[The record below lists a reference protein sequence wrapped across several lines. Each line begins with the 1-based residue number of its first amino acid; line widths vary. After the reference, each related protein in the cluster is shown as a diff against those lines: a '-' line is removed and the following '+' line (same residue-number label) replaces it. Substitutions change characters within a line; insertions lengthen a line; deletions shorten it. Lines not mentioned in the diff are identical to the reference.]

1 MTKISAAAILA
12 LFASAGCSGGGSGSA
27 VGPSPNLPGSPLPA
41 AQQSAGGFWFALT
54 GGSTAMTLMIAET
67 GEMRVTMPPSAS
79 SSGPAFGYGAV
90 LVTTNQVAG
99 SFETRAVQSSPTSPV
114 GAELD
119 CTFDGT
125 VITRVSMQATVVCTD
140 TTGSATTTDLTFHYD
155 SRYDTDSSL
164 ALIAGNYTLA
174 LNTTGNSLNING
186 DGTLFG
192 MYQNGPHCTLNGRV
206 SIVDAS
212 FNLYRFEV
220 LFSGCSVLPYLE
232 GVTMTGF
239 ATRDLPG
246 QKAGAFHLLLTAVVA
261 GRLEFVSVVYEP
273 V

>member
-1 MTKISAAAILA
+1 MTATRLVAILA
-12 LFASAGCSGGGSGSA
+12 IVTCAGCGGGGGGEA
-27 VGPSPNLPGSPLPA
+27 APAAPSPTNAPPTAS
-41 AQQSAGGFWFALT
+41 QQSAGGMWFALT

-67 GEMRVTMPPSAS
+67 GEMCVTAPPTA
-79 SSGPAFGYGAV
+79 SSGPAYGYGAV
-90 LVTTNQVAG
+90 VVTGNRVAG
-99 SFETRAVQSSPTSPV
+99 SFETRAIQPSPMGAT

-119 CTFDGT
+119 CTFEGAVT
-125 VITRVSMQATVVCTD
+125 TRVSMQVTVVCTN
-140 TTGSATTTDLTFHYD
+140 TAGGSTTTPLTFLYD
-155 SRYDTDSSL
+155 SRYDADSSL
-164 ALIAGNYTLA
+164 ALIAGNYTMP

-192 MYQNGPHCTLNGRV
+192 VYQNGPRCTVNGRV
-206 SIVDAS
+206 AIVDAN

-220 LFSGCSVLPYLE
+220 LFSGCTVLPQLE

>member
-1 MTKISAAAILA
+1 M
-12 LFASAGCSGGGSGSA
+12 
-27 VGPSPNLPGSPLPA
+27 
-41 AQQSAGGFWFALT
+41 WFALT
-54 GGSTAMTLMIAET
+54 GGSTAMTIMIAET
-67 GEMRVTMPPSAS
+67 GEMRVIAPPNA

-90 LVTTNQVAG
+90 IVTGNRVAG
-99 SFETRAVQSSPTSPV
+99 SFETRAIQPTTTSPT

-119 CTFDGT
+119 CTLEGT
-125 VITRVSMQATVVCTD
+125 VSTRVSMQATVICTE
-140 TTGSATTTDLTFHYD
+140 TAGSASTTALNFQYD
-155 SRYDTDSSL
+155 SRYETDSSL
-164 ALIAGNYTLA
+164 ALIAGNYTMPV
-174 LNTTGNSLNING
+174 NTAGNSLNING

-192 MYQNGPHCTLNGRV
+192 VYQNGPRCTLNGRV
-206 SIVDAS
+206 AIVDAN

-220 LFSGCSVLPYLE
+220 LFSGCTVLPQLE

-261 GRLEFVSVVYEP
+261 GRLEFASVVYEP

>member
-1 MTKISAAAILA
+1 MTAPRLAAILVIVTC
-12 LFASAGCSGGGSGSA
+12 AGCSGGGGGGA
-27 VGPSPNLPGSPLPA
+27 VAPAPSPANSPPVTS
-41 AQQSAGGFWFALT
+41 QQSAGGMWFALT

-67 GEMRVTMPPSAS
+67 GEMRVTSPPTA

-90 LVTTNQVAG
+90 LVTSNRVAG
-99 SFETRAVQSSPTSPV
+99 SFETRAVPSSPTSPT

-119 CTFDGT
+119 CTFEGT
-125 VITRVSMQATVVCTD
+125 VSTRVSMQATVVCTD
-140 TTGSATTTDLTFHYD
+140 SAGSATTTALTFQYD

-164 ALIAGNYTLA
+164 ALIAGNYTMPV
-174 LNTTGNSLNING
+174 NTAGNSLNING

-192 MYQNGPHCTLNGRV
+192 VYQNGPRCTLNGRV
-206 SIVDAS
+206 AIVDAN

-220 LFSGCSVLPYLE
+220 LFSACTVLQQFE

-239 ATRDLPG
+239 ATRGLPG

-261 GRLEFVSVVYEP
+261 GRLEFASVLYEP